1 MKRIG
6 YLYEKIISVENL
18 NNALDKACRKKR
30 KRWFVRKILDRRDYY
45 IQKLHDELAAGKIR
59 LHPNITKTICERSC
73 QKQRDLTI
81 PKFYPDQ
88 VLQWALCLQLAPIV
102 MRGMY
107 HYSCGSVPRR
117 GGVYGKKYIDWI
129 LKNDGKV
136 KYVMKLDVRK
146 FFQSVSNE
154 KLKELIRRKIKDK
167 KALRLIDAII
177 DNGGAGLPIGYYAS
191 QWFSNFYLERL
202 DHYIKEVLGIRHYIR
217 YVDDMVLMDTNKRKL
232 HKARLQIA
240 AYLRDGQYNCT
251 IKDNWQL
258 WRIHSRPLDYL
269 GYRFY
274 REKTLLRKR
283 IFYAF
288 NWKVR
293 EVKKKGYCT
302 VRCARALASGMGWMK
317 RIPGGRHYY
326 LTKIKPI
333 ISKGE
338 IARIISIYDKKT
350 RRETL

>member
-1 MKRIG
+1 MKRVG
-6 YLYEKIISVENL
+6 YLYEKIISVDNL
-18 NNALDKACRKKR
+18 NDALDKACRQKKR
-30 KRWFVRKILDRRDYY
+30 KYFVRKILENRDYY
-45 IQKLHDELAAGKIR
+45 IKKLHDELAAETYR
-59 LHPNITKTICERSC
+59 LHPNIKKTICERSS

-88 VLQWALCLQLAPIV
+88 IIQWAVCLQLTPII
-102 MRGMY
+102 MKGMY
-107 HYSCGSVPRR
+107 HYNCGSIPRR

-146 FFQSVSNE
+146 FFQSVSVA
-154 KLKELIRRKIKDK
+154 KVKELFRRKIKDK
-167 KALRLIDAII
+167 KALRLIDAIL
-177 DNGGAGLPIGYYAS
+177 DNGGEGLPIGYYTS
-191 QWFSNFYLERL
+191 QWFSNFYLEWM

-217 YVDDMVLMDTNKRKL
+217 YVDDMVLMDTSKRKL

-240 AYLRDGQYNCT
+240 AYLRDGHYNCT

-258 WRIHSRPLDYL
+258 WRIYSRPLDYL

-288 NWKVR
+288 NRKVR

-302 VRCARALASGMGWMK
+302 VRCARALASGMGWLK

-326 LTKIKPI
+326 FTKIKPI

-350 RRETL
+350 RRKTV